1 MIATWQSILTSAE
14 SLGASIAQDVS
25 VAQGSSRFLF
35 PPTVSPASQTA
46 VGSAAASASGWW
58 NSLSMIGKVVV
69 GGIAVFLLMLGS
81 GGRR

>member
-46 VGSAAASASGWW
+46 AASASGWW